1 MTNIDLSKMTHAVFD
16 LSTNEVS
23 VVFPC
28 KTRAEEWC
36 SRRYAPENFKII
48 PINPPAPKY
57 PKAERPT
64 HCVVN
69 HHGTVCTLGDEPKC
83 VHWKDTYGNKEYF
96 VSTCSHWWTNEGGG
110 Q

>member
-36 SRRYAPENFKII
+36 SRRYAPENFKVI
-48 PINPPAPKY
+48 PITPPAPKY

-64 HCVVN
+64 HCAVN
-69 HHGTVCTLGDEPKC
+69 SVDGCGCITAVGTEQQCLDWVGGESKLIRTCD
-83 VHWKDTYGNKEYF
+83 HWFAN
-96 VSTCSHWWTNEGGG
+96 GGG
-110 Q
+110 E